1 MRSTCTYILF
11 LLMFFSQTV
20 FAVIEKEGSED
31 DLRLQNAR
39 SVAGSVK
46 TLTELE
52 NYINKY
58 YDQPEVIVY
67 IEALLSES
75 FQADSLT
82 FSFKALSEL
91 MIYCHNHGMTDR
103 YNYWVDHIDSLVEE
117 KKINPDISYDAHLNK
132 ANMML
137 ESGQYEQVI
146 ADAISLYDKAHKND
160 HVYGMICSSD
170 ILGLIYLYSRRD
182 SAALVAFRDVLSGL
196 EKLGEYPGYQL
207 RVLSYLIDLNL
218 RLGNIDDA
226 KEYLTKYEQVLSWRD
241 EENKKKNIVYEINWY
256 EWLMSSFQVNLYL
269 HQDKLEEAE
278 KELAIASSF
287 YKEGMFP
294 HEDYSVYYFLY
305 TKAFYYK
312 KLKKYDEALAL
323 IDFILADNP
332 EFEVMKLKVNILSET
347 GRFEEALD
355 VYNQIYQITEKDN
368 NESLIRQINNLRL
381 AYDINEQNVREKE
394 LQLNK
399 IQVEEKQR
407 LSACV
412 ILISLVLLIL
422 FIVLFLYYRRI
433 QKLKDALI
441 VERNSL
447 IISRENLN
455 QEKKN
460 AEIANQLKNAFIAN
474 ISHEIRTPL
483 NAIVGF
489 SCLLS
494 DPVTEEEEKVGF
506 VNLISKN
513 TNLLLNLVNDVLDL
527 SRLEAGTVKL
537 AIEPCE
543 LVGCCREALSNIRYY
558 LSSDIK
564 LTFDTSVGSFT
575 IMTASQQ
582 LSQLISRLLDNAV
595 KFTKEGEIN
604 LSLFVD
610 EEARIVRFTV
620 TDTGPGIPLDKQ
632 EKIFERFEKLD
643 EFSQGSG
650 LGLTICRIIAEHLG
664 GEVNI
669 DPEYTNGARF
679 VFTHPYI
686 N

>member
-1 MRSTCTYILF
+1 
-11 LLMFFSQTV
+11 
-20 FAVIEKEGSED
+20 
-31 DLRLQNAR
+31 
-39 SVAGSVK
+39 
-46 TLTELE
+46 
-52 NYINKY
+52 
-58 YDQPEVIVY
+58 
-67 IEALLSES
+67 
-75 FQADSLT
+75 
-82 FSFKALSEL
+82 
-91 MIYCHNHGMTDR
+91 
-103 YNYWVDHIDSLVEE
+103 
-117 KKINPDISYDAHLNK
+117 
-132 ANMML
+132 
-137 ESGQYEQVI
+137 
-146 ADAISLYDKAHKND
+146 
-160 HVYGMICSSD
+160 
-170 ILGLIYLYSRRD
+170 
-182 SAALVAFRDVLSGL
+182 
-196 EKLGEYPGYQL
+196 
-207 RVLSYLIDLNL
+207 
-218 RLGNIDDA
+218 
-226 KEYLTKYEQVLSWRD
+226 
-241 EENKKKNIVYEINWY
+241 
-256 EWLMSSFQVNLYL
+256 
-269 HQDKLEEAE
+269 
-278 KELAIASSF
+278 
-287 YKEGMFP
+287 
-294 HEDYSVYYFLY
+294 
-305 TKAFYYK
+305 
-312 KLKKYDEALAL
+312 
-323 IDFILADNP
+323 
-332 EFEVMKLKVNILSET
+332 MKLKVNILSET

-394 LQLNK
+394 LQINK

-527 SRLEAGTVKL
+527 SRLEAGTAKL
-537 AIEPCE
+537 AIESCE
-543 LVGCCREALSNIRYY
+543 LVGCCKEALSNIRYY

-564 LTFDTSVGSFT
+564 LTFDTSVDSFT

>member
-1 MRSTCTYILF
+1 M
-11 LLMFFSQTV
+11 
-20 FAVIEKEGSED
+20 K
-31 DLRLQNAR
+31 
-39 SVAGSVK
+39 
-46 TLTELE
+46 
-52 NYINKY
+52 
-58 YDQPEVIVY
+58 
-67 IEALLSES
+67 
-75 FQADSLT
+75 
-82 FSFKALSEL
+82 
-91 MIYCHNHGMTDR
+91 
-103 YNYWVDHIDSLVEE
+103 
-117 KKINPDISYDAHLNK
+117 
-132 ANMML
+132 
-137 ESGQYEQVI
+137 
-146 ADAISLYDKAHKND
+146 
-160 HVYGMICSSD
+160 
-170 ILGLIYLYSRRD
+170 
-182 SAALVAFRDVLSGL
+182 
-196 EKLGEYPGYQL
+196 
-207 RVLSYLIDLNL
+207 
-218 RLGNIDDA
+218 
-226 KEYLTKYEQVLSWRD
+226 
-241 EENKKKNIVYEINWY
+241 ENKKKNIVYEINWY

-527 SRLEAGTVKL
+527 SRLEAGTAKL

-564 LTFDTSVGSFT
+564 LTFDTSVGSFM